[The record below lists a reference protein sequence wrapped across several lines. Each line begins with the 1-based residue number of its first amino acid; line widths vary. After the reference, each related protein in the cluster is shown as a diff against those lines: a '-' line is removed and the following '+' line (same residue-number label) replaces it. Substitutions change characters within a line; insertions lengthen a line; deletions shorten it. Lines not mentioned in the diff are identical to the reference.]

1 MFCII
6 LEVLRQRDNKNIFTT
21 SSWKS
26 VCDNDIHN
34 SCNIRNK
41 RMVEHSLYAIVFQK
55 SWSKKCPSS
64 CFIFKMPMREI
75 QVNSV
80 HFHHNLVSV
89 SAFYLAASG
98 AQTEI
103 GGFGKFR
110 ECLAIASLGASV
122 QPLS

>member
-1 MFCII
+1 
-6 LEVLRQRDNKNIFTT
+6 
-21 SSWKS
+21 
-26 VCDNDIHN
+26 
-34 SCNIRNK
+34 
-41 RMVEHSLYAIVFQK
+41 MVDHSLYAIIFQK
-55 SWSKKCPSS
+55 ILVEKLS
-64 CFIFKMPMREI
+64 FKLLYFQDAIESNTG
-75 QVNSV
+75 QGV